1 MLQKYRTIKEDNQ
14 HEVEIKKSRF
24 ICFLKRIE
32 TEEEAKAFIQQIKK
46 EHWKA
51 NHNCSAFVLGDHH
64 EIQRSSD
71 DGEPSGTA
79 GVPML
84 EVLKKND
91 LINVCAVVTRYFGGT
106 KLGAGGLIR
115 AYSGSVAQAIV
126 HTGIVEGRLQQ
137 EVFVQLDYSNWG
149 KMENFIASENLAV
162 KDTQF
167 TDRVVV
173 TCMVDENQVDDFEA
187 QVTDLLNGQVSFTTG
202 EVTYHEQIKLKA
214 TANILRAD
222 IFKWFPIR

>member
-84 EVLKKND
+84 EVMKKND

-202 EVTYHEQIKLKA
+202 EVTYHEQIIQEA
-214 TANILRAD
+214 
-222 IFKWFPIR
+222 